1 MKFLYNAPA
10 VLHGGALIIGD
21 THFGMEERLRESGV
35 FDETLSERIFERIK
49 ALLRETKAKKL
60 IIIGDV
66 KDNILEVDRKTYGI
80 MEKLSEIADVVVAK
94 GNHDGGIEKCA
105 LLGIDVASAGGFV
118 YKKVGMFHG
127 HSWPGKE
134 LMQCEYIISAHQ
146 HPQILFTDRS
156 GKVHREPAWLIA
168 EPEKK
173 NIKKRYG
180 KFNEKIKLVL
190 IPAFNPLVGSVIN
203 ISQKR
208 QLGPIFNNKLF
219 KLNDALVFRLDGS
232 LVGKLKNIKK

>member
-21 THFGMEERLRESGV
+21 THFGMEEKLKESGV
-35 FDETLSERIFERIK
+35 FESTLSERMFERIK
-49 ALLRETKAKKL
+49 VLLKETKAKKL
-60 IIIGDV
+60 IIVGDV
-66 KDNILEVDRKTYGI
+66 KESILEVDKKTYGI
-80 MEKLSEIADVVVAK
+80 MKKLSEITDVTVVK
-94 GNHDGGIEKCA
+94 GNHDGGIEICS
-105 LLGIDVASAGGFV
+105 LFGVEVVPAGGFV
-118 YKKVGMFHG
+118 YKKLGIMHG

-156 GKVHREPAWLIA
+156 GKVHRESVWLMA

-173 NIKKRYG
+173 NIKKKYE
-180 KFNEKIKLVL
+180 KFNKKIKLVL
-190 IPAFNPLVGSVIN
+190 LPAFNPLVGSVIN
-203 ISQKR
+203 IAKKK